1 MNGHFRHR
9 GREINTFNGTLEFVS
24 DPSQL
29 DSFVKQPPPSYRGS
43 TRGGSFNYNG
53 GGSGLGYGGFV
64 NNKFIDMNKPWVT
77 QDIRNEIWKKVSLA
91 NTAKKSKKAEDVA
104 ALQNQAEYLDTQ
116 LRNAKIAWLAR
127 HPELEQEWLGVL
139 AQEERSKTYFC
150 DVCEKMVGTESEY
163 KVHLS
168 EHATCGI
175 DGCGYTAHQDILE
188 KHIMHQHLTG
198 LYNRIAH
205 GDSPEEIAKWR
216 EERKKNFPTKQKVEE
231 KAVERA
237 VLKER
242 GEVMRLKREK
252 LKKEE
257 RERRGDYEENKP
269 EVEWEC
275 NCKARKF
282 VENMRGRGRG
292 RGRGMNFRVP
302 KNVKH
307 QSHCRELEL
316 IRERAKERREK
327 RQSLWDE
334 KKGKRKAI
342 QEQDEN
348 TEPSVKKFRAEKVVS
363 VEEDSCSE
371 DEGWNGGLWKFPGT
385 KQMATIK
392 FEVDRYQSVPA
403 ITSNGGISN
412 GTGREQTEFHGEIQK
427 MKNSMALESIKS
439 LDSSED
445 EAPEEIKTIVSYD
458 NVVDESPDILQ
469 ETKELKKQSKRKRRK
484 DTEEKTRVETVQ
496 SSPLNDVSIYKDPV
510 FPVEESVPEHWSD
523 LPNVTSASSSHFQ
536 EVADTKQS
544 SSHITKVISRP
555 AVFEQRMRPP
565 TLLEKLLLNE
575 IKNERNKILQCV
587 RFVCKNNFLQDSDS
601 QSIEQIKS

>member
-1 MNGHFRHR
+1 M
-9 GREINTFNGTLEFVS
+9 ETFTGTLEFVS

-29 DSFVKQPPPSYRGS
+29 DNFVKQPPSSYRGGG
-43 TRGGSFNYNG
+43 RGG
-53 GGSGLGYGGFV
+53 GYGYSGGVPGNAGFV

-77 QDIRNEIWKKVSLA
+77 QDIRNEIWRKVNLA
-91 NTAKKSKKAEDVA
+91 NIAKKSKKAEDVA
-104 ALQNQAEYLDTQ
+104 ALQKQAEYLDTM
-116 LRNAKIAWLAR
+116 LGNAKIAWLAR
-127 HPELEQEWLGVL
+127 HPELEHEWLGVL

-150 DVCEKMVGTESEY
+150 DVCEKMVGSESEY
-163 KVHLS
+163 KIHLS

-252 LKKEE
+252 IRQEE
-257 RERRGDYEENKP
+257 RERRGEFEEKEP

-275 NCKARKF
+275 TCKARKF
-282 VENMRGRGRG
+282 VESMRGRGRG
-292 RGRGMNFRVP
+292 RGRGRNFRVP

-316 IRERAKERREK
+316 IRERAKEKREK
-327 RQSLWDE
+327 RQAMWDE
-334 KKGKRKAI
+334 KREKRKAVKD
-342 QEQDEN
+342 QDEN
-348 TEPSVKKFRAEKVVS
+348 TDPLVKKVKVEKVAAVE
-363 VEEDSCSE
+363 EEDSCSE

-385 KQMATIK
+385 KNMVTMIFQNERSENSIASK
-392 FEVDRYQSVPA
+392 DGK
-403 ITSNGGISN
+403 SNEAKG
-412 GTGREQTEFHGEIQK
+412 ELTEFDGEIQNLK
-427 MKNSMALESIKS
+427 TSSALESIKS
-439 LDSSED
+439 LDSSDD
-445 EAPEEIKTIVSYD
+445 EAPEEVKTIVSYE
-458 NVVDESPDILQ
+458 NVVDELPDISK
-469 ETKELKKQSKRKRRK
+469 ETKELKKHRKRKRKGK
-484 DTEEKTRVETVQ
+484 DTEEKTEVVTVNAYA
-496 SSPLNDVSIYKDPV
+496 PNDSNDHTNPPIPG
-510 FPVEESVPEHWSD
+510 EENLRDDWS
-523 LPNVTSASSSHFQ
+523 NQHNQTSAS
-536 EVADTKQS
+536 T
-544 SSHITKVISRP
+544 SHIQEAVSKPSVNIEHSDSHPAKVSRP
-555 AVFEQRMRPP
+555 TVFEQRMRPP

-587 RFVCKNNFLQDSDS
+587 RFVCKNNFFQDSKDGP
-601 QSIEQIKS
+601 IND

>member
-1 MNGHFRHR
+1 M
-9 GREINTFNGTLEFVS
+9 ETFTGTLEFVS

-29 DSFVKQPPPSYRGS
+29 DNFVKQPPTSYRG
-43 TRGGSFNYNG
+43 GGKG
-53 GGSGLGYGGFV
+53 GGFGYSGGCGGPGNGGFV

-77 QDIRNEIWKKVSLA
+77 QDIRNEIWKKVNLA
-91 NTAKKSKKAEDVA
+91 NIAKKSKKAEDVA
-104 ALQNQAEYLDTQ
+104 ALQNHVEYLDT
-116 LRNAKIAWLAR
+116 LLGNAKIAWLAR
-127 HPELEQEWLGVL
+127 HPELEHEWLGVL

-242 GEVMRLKREK
+242 GEVMRLKRERIRQ
-252 LKKEE
+252 EE
-257 RERRGDYEENKP
+257 RERRGDFEDKEP

-275 NCKARKF
+275 TCKARKF
-282 VENMRGRGRG
+282 VESMRGRGRG
-292 RGRGMNFRVP
+292 RGRGRNFRVP

-316 IRERAKERREK
+316 IRERAKEKREK
-327 RQSLWDE
+327 RQAMWDE
-334 KKGKRKAI
+334 KREKRKATKD
-342 QEQDEN
+342 QDEN
-348 TEPSVKKFRAEKVVS
+348 TDPLVKKVKVEKVATVE
-363 VEEDSCSE
+363 EEDSCSE

-385 KQMATIK
+385 KIMATMK
-392 FEVDRYQSVPA
+392 FPNERSKNA
-403 ITSNGGISN
+403 INNEARGES
-412 GTGREQTEFHGEIQK
+412 TEFDGEIQK
-427 MKNSMALESIKS
+427 LKTSLALESIKS

-445 EAPEEIKTIVSYD
+445 EAPEEVKTVVSYE
-458 NVVDESPDILQ
+458 NVVDDLPDISQ
-469 ETKELKKQSKRKRRK
+469 ETKESKKPRKRKRKGK
-484 DTEEKTRVETVQ
+484 DTEEKTEVETVNAYA
-496 SSPLNDVSIYKDPV
+496 PNDSNDHINP
-510 FPVEESVPEHWSD
+510 PIPGEENVPDDWSNQHNETSTSRIQEAGSKPSNNIEH
-523 LPNVTSASSSHFQ
+523 SSSNS
-536 EVADTKQS
+536 A
-544 SSHITKVISRP
+544 KVSRP
-555 AVFEQRMRPP
+555 TVFEQRMRPP

-587 RFVCKNNFLQDSDS
+587 RFVCKNNFFQDTKDGLDH
-601 QSIEQIKS
+601 E